1 MPNRHWF
8 AHHRQGDSDRPATA
22 TSRPSSHARPDP
34 DTAGAPEPR
43 QEPAAAT
50 RAGGVWAA
58 MVAVVLL
65 AVVLIVFLLSN
76 TAQVEVS
83 FLGLRGELPLAIALL
98 IAMVAGIVITLIL
111 AATHLTRL
119 RHRVRRR
126 Q

>member
-1 MPNRHWF
+1 M
-8 AHHRQGDSDRPATA
+8 
-22 TSRPSSHARPDP
+22 
-34 DTAGAPEPR
+34 APEAR
-43 QEPAAAT
+43 QEPAVAI

-58 MVAVVLL
+58 MGAVVLL
-65 AVVLIVFLLSN
+65 GVVLIVFLLSN

-83 FLGLRGELPLAIALL
+83 FLGLRSELPLAIALL

-126 Q
+126 QRPPAARP